1 MAKFIYTK
9 NHTYRCTTCGYEY
22 KELPPEDSSGET
34 CPNCWMTKV
43 TEGYANV
50 NVQRDNQKV

>member
-1 MAKFIYTK
+1 MKAKFIYTK

-22 KELPPEDSSGET
+22 KELPPEDGSGET

-43 TEGYANV
+43 TEGYANG
-50 NVQRDNQKV
+50 NIQRDN